1 MNYLYIKIIKP
12 LYDLFK
18 NTHTNYNSLND
29 INKTEHNFKYDFANH
44 DPTDP
49 IESAISYVQ
58 TNCFISIEIY
68 IKGLQSFYKQVPKNI
83 TIKNEY
89 DLDGFN
95 KTPDIITV
103 SVNQLSSNLPD
114 SNYIL
119 RGHSFLFHLDK
130 KTNLYWLIQ
139 SYQNIYRIQ
148 KSSKKYTLDEVKN
161 ISKNLITERES
172 SKKIADILCDISS
185 VYDNNIV
192 SSLGTIN
199 IVICFYYFQ

>member
-1 MNYLYIKIIKP
+1 MNYLYLKIIKP
-12 LYDLFK
+12 LCDLFK
-18 NTHTNYNSLND
+18 NTHFNYNSLND

-44 DPTDP
+44 DPTDSS
-49 IESAISYVQ
+49 ESAISYVQ
-58 TNCFISIEIY
+58 TNCFISVETY
-68 IKGLQSFYKQVPKNI
+68 IRGLQTFYKQVPKII

-89 DLDGFN
+89 KLDHFDKN
-95 KTPDIITV
+95 PEVITV

-119 RGHSFLFHLDK
+119 GGHSFLFHLDK

-161 ISKNLITERES
+161 ISKNLITEIES
-172 SKKIADILCDISS
+172 SKKIANILCDISTI
-185 VYDNNIV
+185 YDNNIV
-192 SSLGTIN
+192 SSLGPIN
-199 IVICFYYFQ
+199 VIIRFYYFQ